1 LVVADGTM
9 LTWVPAAQVAQVAQ
23 LVSLLWAVYVPDAQP
38 VQFRS
43 VVVDG
48 VLLR

>member
-1 LVVADGTM
+1 VD
-9 LTWVPAAQVAQVAQ
+9 QVAHPVW
-23 LVSLLWAVYVPDAQP
+23 LLWAVYVPDAHA
-38 VQFRS
+38 VQTRF